1 MTCTPPKKIGPKS
14 SKDYENKSQRMSID
28 EPQRQKPSVKKMQ
41 KEDNFKN
48 KVKLFM
54 EKPEFDGEL

>member
-14 SKDYENKSQRMSID
+14 SKDDENKSQRMSIY

-41 KEDNFKN
+41 KEGNFKN